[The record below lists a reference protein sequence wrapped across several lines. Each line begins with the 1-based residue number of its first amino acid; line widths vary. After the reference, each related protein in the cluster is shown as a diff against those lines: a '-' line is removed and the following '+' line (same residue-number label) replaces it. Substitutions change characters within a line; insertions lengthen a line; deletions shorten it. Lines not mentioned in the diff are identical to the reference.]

1 MKGRKRIMVLLQR
14 LMPALFSR
22 LKRDKA
28 LIALVSLITVIILA
42 GKSYAGTTG
51 TEFQSTYTLISGWS
65 TGYLGRIIALATFL
79 VGLAGTIIRQSL
91 IPVVVGLAVAVTVAL
106 GPAIIEAIA
115 TAVF

>member
-1 MKGRKRIMVLLQR
+1 VG
-14 LMPALFSR
+14 
-22 LKRDKA
+22 D
-28 LIALVSLITVIILA
+28 
-42 GKSYAGTTG
+42 GN
-51 TEFQSTYTLISGWS
+51 
-65 TGYLGRIIALATFL
+65 L

>member
-1 MKGRKRIMVLLQR
+1 MKRRKNMMALIQR

-22 LKRDKA
+22 VKRDKA

-42 GKSYAGTTG
+42 GRSYAGTTG
-51 TEFQSTYTLISGWS
+51 TEFQSAYTLISGWS

-91 IPVVVGLAVAVTVAL
+91 IPVVIGLAVAITVAL